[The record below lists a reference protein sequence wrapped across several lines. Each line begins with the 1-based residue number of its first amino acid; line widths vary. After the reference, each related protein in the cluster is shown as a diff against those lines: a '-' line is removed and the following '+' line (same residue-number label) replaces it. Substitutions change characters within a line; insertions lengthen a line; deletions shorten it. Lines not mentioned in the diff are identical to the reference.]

1 MAATTQVRLLVW
13 SFISL
18 SHDRTL
24 ASAMLAACPRN
35 LPQDRRLWT
44 APNETRAAA
53 VRYSH
58 RCTLSLSLSLSLK
71 RPCGLMDKALVFG
84 TKDCRL
90 ESCQGHICHGN
101 FPTPGASAIRV
112 RAGGVGLRGK
122 QAGGGE
128 QVAPFVWGE
137 NGTQQ
142 WRGTL
147 QIFFGCTGPCC
158 GADPMRPR
166 TSGRMFG

>member
-1 MAATTQVRLLVW
+1 
-13 SFISL
+13 
-18 SHDRTL
+18 
-24 ASAMLAACPRN
+24 
-35 LPQDRRLWT
+35 
-44 APNETRAAA
+44 
-53 VRYSH
+53 
-58 RCTLSLSLSLSLK
+58 
-71 RPCGLMDKALVFG
+71 MDKALVFG

-101 FPTPGASAIRV
+101 CPTPGASAICV

-122 QAGGGE
+122 QAGGGG

-166 TSGRMFG
+166 PSGRMVGWIPCIRLASTGLIAQLVRAFG